1 MGTVPDPLRSARL
14 SLVAAPEEKNGLRE
28 QHSPNRLCKQA
39 SIERNGNGFPLS
51 AKTQPAGDHL
61 LGMSRA
67 TVEDKPRDE
76 KCYGHDTNKASM
88 SSAGSLSPSKGGPL
102 TMPEPAH
109 HSERE
114 GSKGSR
120 DLAVAEGQAPV
131 QMGVKRLSAQEA
143 NEVLQGGDR
152 GQCCRAVDKANSTPG
167 DGVKGSE
174 ARGCSSPCLQ
184 PTAKQAS
191 PAVKETVGEKSAPE
205 RTHLSVKDS
214 EAVSDLRVKS
224 PVCIGAEVMDGKD
237 AELTGRKD
245 ASPCPRAEVAPEM
258 EHRPNLEGAPQSSC
272 KTETEEK
279 AVAELS
285 KFKDTGTMTVQTDS
299 SSVSREMPQRDHQDA
314 EVQAVASV
322 ENKSSSTSPSIFAA
336 FLRESMHS
344 EAKQKQEQLHIIYTG
359 GGGKEQSEIVD
370 SFAPLLQTAPPVG
383 IMPEVHVPVAA
394 TVDTSGTQAVR
405 LQSDPVGM
413 HDTVCSALSD
423 NGKHPCSLTSDSARE
438 TPVNR
443 VEAQRAGAA
452 CSLSDSQQPS
462 DSSVS
467 LKTKPVYQIT
477 VNSSHQHVAPPQP
490 VKVETKL
497 PTSAIQDPGPGTAG
511 SDQASPSCRRV
522 SEQAACTAV
531 GTHDSKGG
539 QHLHIQT
546 VSDLETGPASSHTAV
561 KPKREEKF
569 TPLHSK
575 ELEVSKTGAAA
586 GPQVGCGPGSGKR
599 EQHKFPE
606 HHKEVKLPGSRNLA
620 ACPESESRKS
630 PAPARGLQVAKGG
643 EMRKEAK
650 TVSPAQHRLNLSG
663 NKKEPKPAAE
673 AKVQLKQSKR
683 VRDVVWDEQG
693 MTWEVYGASLDP
705 ESLGI
710 AIQNHLQRQ
719 IREHEKL
726 IKSQSAQ
733 NRKSISS
740 DTSSNKKLKGR
751 QHSVFQSMLQNFRR
765 PNCCKSIGKQARKFS
780 FVA

>member
-14 SLVAAPEEKNGLRE
+14 SSVAAPEEKNGLRE
-28 QHSPNRLCKQA
+28 PQSPKRPCKQA
-39 SIERNGNGFPLS
+39 SIERNGNGFPLT

-67 TVEDKPRDE
+67 TIEDKPKDE
-76 KCYGHDTNKASM
+76 KRCGYDTNQASM
-88 SSAGSLSPSKGGPL
+88 FSAGSLSPSKGGHL
-102 TMPEPAH
+102 TMPEPARN
-109 HSERE
+109 SERE
-114 GSKGSR
+114 GSRGSR
-120 DLAVAEGQAPV
+120 DLAVAEGHAPV
-131 QMGVKRLSAQEA
+131 QTGVKRLPTQEA
-143 NEVLQGGDR
+143 SEILQGGDR
-152 GQCCRAVDKANSTPG
+152 GQFCRAIDKANSTLG

-184 PTAKQAS
+184 PTPQQAS

-205 RTHLSVKDS
+205 RTHLSVKES
-214 EAVSDLRVKS
+214 EAVSDLGVKS
-224 PVCIGAEVMDGKD
+224 PVCIGAELMDGKD
-237 AELTGRKD
+237 AELTDGRD
-245 ASPCPRAEVAPEM
+245 ASPCPRAEVAPET
-258 EHRPNLEGAPQSSC
+258 EHKPNLESAPQSSC

-299 SSVSREMPQRDHQDA
+299 GSEGREMMQRGHQDA
-314 EVQAVASV
+314 GVQAVASV

-336 FLRESMHS
+336 FLQESVHS

-370 SFAPLLQTAPPVG
+370 GFAPLLQTASPMG
-383 IMPEVHVPVAA
+383 IMPEVHVQAAA

-443 VEAQRAGAA
+443 VEAQRAGTAG
-452 CSLSDSQQPS
+452 SRGDSQQPS
-462 DSSVS
+462 DSSVL
-467 LKTKPVYQIT
+467 LKTRPVYQIT
-477 VNSSHQHVAPPQP
+477 VNSSNQPTAPLQP

-497 PTSAIQDPGPGTAG
+497 PPSAGN
-511 SDQASPSCRRV
+511 DQASPSCCRV
-522 SEQAACTAV
+522 SEQAARTAV
-531 GTHDSKGG
+531 GTHDSRGG
-539 QHLHIQT
+539 QHLQIQT
-546 VSDLETGPASSHTAV
+546 VSNPETGPASSHTDV

-569 TPLHSK
+569 TPLRSK
-575 ELEVSKTGAAA
+575 ELEVSKMGAAA
-586 GPQVGCGPGSGKR
+586 GPQTGCSPGTGKR

-606 HHKEVKLPGSRNLA
+606 HHKEVKL
-620 ACPESESRKS
+620 ESESRRS
-630 PAPARGLQVAKGG
+630 PVPARGLQVAKGG

-650 TVSPAQHRLNLSG
+650 MVSPAQHRLNLSG

-673 AKVQLKQSKR
+673 AKAQLKQSKR

-751 QHSVFQSMLQNFRR
+751 QHNVFQSMLQNFRR
-765 PNCCKSIGKQARKFS
+765 PNCCVRPTASS
-780 FVA
+780 VLD